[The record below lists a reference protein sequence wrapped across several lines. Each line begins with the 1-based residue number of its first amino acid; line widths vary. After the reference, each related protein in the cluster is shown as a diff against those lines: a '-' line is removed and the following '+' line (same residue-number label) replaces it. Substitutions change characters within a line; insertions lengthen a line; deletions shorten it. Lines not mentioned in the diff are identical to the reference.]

1 MKAILI
7 FKNGYHLFS
16 ILFLTFLFIS
26 PLAHSQTSIEE
37 KILEKQL
44 RQGANQYNKEAGVE
58 IMKKSFAIEE
68 LDTEVR
74 TVAKILKDN
83 GYKTISNDAFNQKIR
98 TIFGRI
104 IIPNSDKKYLYLNY
118 FDTCS
123 RDLILEPNNFI
134 DYNGTYIIKDQK
146 FIADFYYLPEIL
158 DYHTQYPNIANK
170 EKELPKEY
178 IYNKEKYNIEQWRDL
193 ENRSDE
199 YDLKVKRKHNI
210 QTIIARNMYLF
221 NDNKAQYKWLILNDQ
236 YFMEGLVK
244 TYGYTQDTDLL
255 KWVIEKTKFD
265 KNNPTDF
272 GKLFW
277 TKDCDG
283 TARLHANTSK
293 VLQKLYL
300 PNDASENRFTLNNIK
315 QYLEY
320 LGNNGNTE
328 SKILTEADRVKIM
341 ANLAYFAEQYKYNP
355 SYDSH
360 SKIMG
365 RLRFFLNQKDIDI
378 LEKNNYFSLPKFK
391 EWWDNAD
398 YDEYFVEECEYN
410 GTCGTDN
417 QPLNITEWR
426 KQHPKK

>member
-83 GYKTISNDAFNQKIR
+83 GYETISNDAFNQKIR

-158 DYHTQYPNIANK
+158 DYQTQYPNIANK

-199 YDLKVKRKHNI
+199 YDLKVKRNHNI

-236 YFMEGLVK
+236 HFMENLVK
-244 TYGYTQDTDLL
+244 TFGYTQDTDLL
-255 KWVIEKTKFD
+255 KWVIEKTNFD

-283 TARLHANTSK
+283 TARLHTNTFK
-293 VLQKLYL
+293 VLQIKYYK
-300 PNDASENRFTLNNIK
+300 SFTFQMMPL
-315 QYLEY
+315 
-320 LGNNGNTE
+320 
-328 SKILTEADRVKIM
+328 KI
-341 ANLAYFAEQYKYNP
+341 
-355 SYDSH
+355 DS
-360 SKIMG
+360 
-365 RLRFFLNQKDIDI
+365 R
-378 LEKNNYFSLPKFK
+378 
-391 EWWDNAD
+391 
-398 YDEYFVEECEYN
+398 
-410 GTCGTDN
+410 
-417 QPLNITEWR
+417 
-426 KQHPKK
+426 

>member
-1 MKAILI
+1 MKKKISLKTP
-7 FKNGYHLFS
+7 FPSPPL
-16 ILFLTFLFIS
+16 ILFIFLLINI
-26 PLAHSQTSIEE
+26 LLKSQTTEE

-98 TIFGRI
+98 TVFGRI

-118 FDTCS
+118 LDTCS

-158 DYHTQYPNIANK
+158 DYQSQYPNIANK

-199 YDLKVKRKHNI
+199 YDLKVKRNHNI

-221 NDNKAQYKWLILNDQ
+221 NDNKAQYKWLILNDSIS
-236 YFMEGLVK
+236 
-244 TYGYTQDTDLL
+244 
-255 KWVIEKTKFD
+255 W
-265 KNNPTDF
+265 
-272 GKLFW
+272 
-277 TKDCDG
+277 
-283 TARLHANTSK
+283 K
-293 VLQKLYL
+293 V
-300 PNDASENRFTLNNIK
+300 
-315 QYLEY
+315 
-320 LGNNGNTE
+320 
-328 SKILTEADRVKIM
+328 
-341 ANLAYFAEQYKYNP
+341 
-355 SYDSH
+355 
-360 SKIMG
+360 
-365 RLRFFLNQKDIDI
+365 
-378 LEKNNYFSLPKFK
+378 
-391 EWWDNAD
+391 
-398 YDEYFVEECEYN
+398 
-410 GTCGTDN
+410 
-417 QPLNITEWR
+417 
-426 KQHPKK
+426 